1 MIKKYF
7 IKIFIQSIVI
17 IFLMCFIF
25 KFLFSYKIKIKLG
38 DIKGFSADMDNLEW
52 SKEQLEIK
60 SQILNGNYIDGYGSY
75 IEITKD
81 YICFDGHHRLS
92 VLKQIKDPDYKIT
105 VNKLWFYKYHNEI
118 IKRIGNYYMTHGT
131 QSLFGVFYLTKK

>member
-7 IKIFIQSIVI
+7 IKFFIQSIVI

-38 DIKGFSADMDNLEW
+38 DIKGFSVDMDNLEW

-92 VLKQIKDPDYKIT
+92 VLKQIKDPDYKII
-105 VNKLWFYKYHNEI
+105 VNI
-118 IKRIGNYYMTHGT
+118 IPMLFKDIAFFISQLLMTHGT